1 MATFTRPF
9 NDMYFTLTAPYT
21 PGSGVL
27 AIDGFATFDALLV
40 ALGLASGSL
49 PTTQQP
55 LRLSIDRRRDGAKSI
70 VTTTGRSGSTF
81 TGVAV
86 AEGKTDIPF
95 DAGDI
100 AKFRMSAGYITDL
113 QAAVQALQQGG
124 GASVLAFTAQNVGFP
139 TLAAGAPVAI
149 NGNGIGV
156 VRADATTNL
165 LPAVG
170 LAQASTAPA
179 ATATVITSGLVLLSD
194 WTAVTGTQTLAPR
207 GVYYLGTTAG
217 TLTTTPP
224 SGTGQVVQQVGIAAT
239 PGTLDVSIAPPILL

>member
-1 MATFTRPF
+1 
-9 NDMYFTLTAPYT
+9 MYFTLTAPYT

-70 VTTTGRSGSTF
+70 VTATGRSGSTF

-86 AEGKTDIPF
+86 AEGKADIPF

-100 AKFRMSAGYITDL
+100 AKFRMSAGYIVEL
-113 QAAVQALQQGG
+113 QAAYQALAQGG
-124 GASVLAFTAQNVGFP
+124 GGAEALVFTAQNVDSA
-139 TLAAGAPVAI
+139 TLAAGAPLAI
-149 NGNGIGV
+149 NSNGIGV
-156 VRADATTNL
+156 VRANATTNAK
-165 LPAVG
+165 PAVG

-194 WTAVTGTQTLAPR
+194 WTAVTGTQSLAPR

-239 PGTLDVSIAPPILL
+239 PGTLDVAIAPPILL